1 MSLLLTVLLFLN
13 RVLAGGNESW
23 GPCPL
28 VGDSVRLVL
37 QQQCQAN
44 GTIPIGKTAR
54 RPGFDLCSFIWQIMH
69 CMSYYL
75 PAVTKHQMKATEG
88 SKGLLGL
95 VSRYGVWWQRSRG
108 SRGLGSCHTAP
119 TGRKQVEMS
128 TRPQLAYFYHNIRL
142 TVRVGLPT
150 SVKALWT
157 HSCRCPQKPASIGR
171 SKSSQ
176 TDN

>member
-1 MSLLLTVLLFLN
+1 MRMRQRLVSLLLTVLLFLN

-54 RPGFDLCSFIWQIMH
+54 RPGFDLRSFIWQIMH
-69 CMSYYL
+69 CISYYL

-88 SKGLLGL
+88 R
-95 VSRYGVWWQRSRG
+95 VYWAWFQDMVYG
-108 SRGLGSCHTAP
+108 
-119 TGRKQVEMS
+119 GREAV
-128 TRPQLAYFYHNIRL
+128 AA
-142 TVRVGLPT
+142 G
-150 SVKALWT
+150 A
-157 HSCRCPQKPASIGR
+157 
-171 SKSSQ
+171 
-176 TDN
+176 